1 MGGLWLIHI
10 FVWQEPRQHCQS
22 IILQLKINLK
32 KELRAFVTQKRDTYS
47 LMSIISFV
55 QIISS
60 SILDATTKAMI
71 YEVNICSNN
80 ERFGEKCCAVKM
92 PKELEGQNGCDQQK
106 SPLAIQ

>member
-1 MGGLWLIHI
+1 MLWGNLEGWDEVGGSGGGLKNEETYVYLWLIHI

-55 QIISS
+55 
-60 SILDATTKAMI
+60 
-71 YEVNICSNN
+71 
-80 ERFGEKCCAVKM
+80 
-92 PKELEGQNGCDQQK
+92 
-106 SPLAIQ
+106 